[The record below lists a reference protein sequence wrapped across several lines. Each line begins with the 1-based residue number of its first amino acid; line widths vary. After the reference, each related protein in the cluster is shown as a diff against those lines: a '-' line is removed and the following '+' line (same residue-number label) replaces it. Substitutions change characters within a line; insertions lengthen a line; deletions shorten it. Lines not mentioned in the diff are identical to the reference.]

1 MHLRVLSSGGVWLQ
15 VHREE
20 FLMFVLQ
27 HLGIVDADDMEQILA
42 IFDAFDRSG
51 DGVLDINDVRRS
63 VSGRHP
69 DISAAADAAADAAAA
84 DSAVADSAP
93 NPTSNTA

>member
-1 MHLRVLSSGGVWLQ
+1 MSFGACIQQREIIGRGVRVQ

-42 IFDAFDRSG
+42 IFDTFDRSG

-63 VSGRHP
+63 VSGRET
-69 DISAAADAAADAAAA
+69 DMAAAADAVTAAA
-84 DSAVADSAP
+84 DSGP
-93 NPTSNTA
+93 NPASNTE